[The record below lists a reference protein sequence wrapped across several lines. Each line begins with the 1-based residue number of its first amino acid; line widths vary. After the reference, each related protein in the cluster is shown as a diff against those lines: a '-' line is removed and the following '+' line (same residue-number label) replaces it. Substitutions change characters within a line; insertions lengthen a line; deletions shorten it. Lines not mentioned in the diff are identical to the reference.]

1 MKLTLILIVS
11 ILICVAGWQP
21 KTYSQIIKART
32 EQLSKTIASTLTL
45 SALLL
50 PINQAVLA
58 ADEKVKKVK
67 KPKVLETP
75 DLGIKYIE
83 LQKGSG
89 PYPSTGDFIVINYT

>member
-1 MKLTLILIVS
+1 MKLALILIVS

-32 EQLSKTIASTLTL
+32 EQLSKTIASTLTF

-50 PINQAVLA
+50 PINQALA